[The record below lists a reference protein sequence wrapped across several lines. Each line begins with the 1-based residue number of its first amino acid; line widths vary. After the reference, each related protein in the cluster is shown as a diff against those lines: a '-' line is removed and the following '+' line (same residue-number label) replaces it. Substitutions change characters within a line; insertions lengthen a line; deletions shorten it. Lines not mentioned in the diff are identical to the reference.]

1 MTTITDSINRRKS
14 IPPKKEIK
22 KIFSGRFIPINKKIR
37 PKIKLLNPTK
47 SPIKIDLN

>member
-1 MTTITDSINRRKS
+1 MKRRKS
-14 IPPKKEIK
+14 IPPKKEIRK
-22 KIFSGRFIPINKKIR
+22 TFSGRFIPINRKIR